1 EIKRAVMETWP
12 PLLFGHNPDEGRVLQ
27 LIDWTQGCN
36 GVTNRAMDE
45 IWALVQDGTP
55 IETNP

>member
-1 EIKRAVMETWP
+1 METWP
-12 PLLFGHNPDEGRVLQ
+12 PLLFGHNPDEGWVLQ
-27 LIDWTQGCN
+27 LIDWTEGCN

>member
-1 EIKRAVMETWP
+1 MAALIVWHDLNA
-12 PLLFGHNPDEGRVLQ
+12 GRVLQ
-27 LIDWTQGCN
+27 LIDWTGGSN
-36 GVTNRAMDE
+36 AVTNRAMDE